1 MIPETG
7 RGDCGVGG
15 GLCPECVVTHHLS
28 EAYDTAGEAYD
39 TACDIAA
46 KAHGRRALEKGAK
59 VPHVPH
65 VEVLSPQEQNLAFAA
80 VRCPRC
86 FGTGL
91 VTAGGL
97 TADCP
102 ECAPLQQ
109 AAPDGVEKVVNAAVN
124 AALDKARA
132 AVNAALDRARA
143 AVNASLD
150 KAFVAHDAAV
160 NATDAALKKA
170 RVA

>member
-28 EAYDTAGEAYD
+28 EAYD

-109 AAPDGVEKVVNAAVN
+109 AAPDGVGKVVNAAVN
-124 AALDKARA
+124 AALKIERA
-132 AVNAALDRARA
+132 ACAKIADDVANLAQARCSARQNDFGAVATAKNIADAIRAREP
-143 AVNASLD
+143 
-150 KAFVAHDAAV
+150 
-160 NATDAALKKA
+160 
-170 RVA
+170 